1 LATISDA
8 GGDFVNTPTRS
19 IAGSMLARNTKGE
32 RRGGR
37 QSAASKYVELPHILC
52 HFEALK

>member
-1 LATISDA
+1 
-8 GGDFVNTPTRS
+8 
-19 IAGSMLARNTKGE
+19 MLARNTKGE